1 MPNIYLNLQP
11 TYLNKQTCIFFV
23 SHTGLLFHKDLFS
36 AAANTSE
43 PPTRT
48 FSFHWHSPNRYV
60 IHTDDTD
67 DSVPDAANTGQLV
80 HNGHFLSNEIAHTGT
95 SGGYSLFPSTQVSL
109 LSTRTST
116 GSSTSYPTQGSFLS
130 TRTSGAPWLP
140 SPHRAN
146 FCRQGNM
153 KSTWFPSPQGPI
165 PVRKNIWRLHSFF
178 YKNNFIRTR
187 ASYLTKS

>member
-1 MPNIYLNLQP
+1 MYFFRIAHSLTLPQRPFLCRGQYKRTRPRRRFLSTDIA
-11 TYLNKQTCIFFV
+11 QT
-23 SHTGLLFHKDLFS
+23 G
-36 AAANTSE
+36 
-43 PPTRT
+43 
-48 FSFHWHSPNRYV
+48 YV

-67 DSVPDAANTGQLV
+67 DSVPDATNTGQLV

-146 FCRQGNM
+146 FCRQRNM
-153 KSTWFPSPQGPI
+153 KSTWFPSPQRPI

-178 YKNNFIRTR
+178 IRTT
-187 ASYLTKS
+187 L